1 MIPESLRCYALGDI
15 QFLFITYNVLEG
27 LLLRDV
33 FPDPDVLFRFLKCDH
48 NVAVDWF
55 LEFVMVSSEGIEYHQ
70 KVEEGAETR
79 EEMICSL
86 RYRNKR
92 ERSCVSSLLL

>member
-1 MIPESLRCYALGDI
+1 MILESLRCYALGDI
-15 QFLFITYNVLEG
+15 QFGFIMYNVLDG

-33 FPDPDVLFRFLKCDH
+33 FPDPDVLFKFLKCDQK
-48 NVAVDWF
+48 VAVDWF